1 MGNNLRHALSTQLDT
16 LHLEEL
22 VRSLL
27 WRNTVHD
34 EAALHVVEHAEVL
47 AGPLDRDNVHEAGR
61 EGRVGAN
68 LVVDLDHALVGD
80 RNHLAAGQRVFQA
93 VTEEDLR

>member
-34 EAALHVVEHAEVL
+34 EAALHVVENTEVL
-47 AGPLDRDNVHEAGR
+47 TRLLERDDVLEAR
-61 EGRVGAN
+61 WEGWVGAHLVIN
-68 LVVDLDHALVGD
+68 LDDALHGD
-80 RNHLAAGQRVFQA
+80 EHHLTAR
-93 VTEEDLR
+93 